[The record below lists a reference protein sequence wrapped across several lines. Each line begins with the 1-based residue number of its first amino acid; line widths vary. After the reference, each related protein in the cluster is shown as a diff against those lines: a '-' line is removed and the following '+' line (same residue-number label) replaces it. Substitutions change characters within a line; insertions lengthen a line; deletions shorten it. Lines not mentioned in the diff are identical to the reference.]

1 MIRRTLLSY
10 KWHSLSLAQLLVF
23 FWVVARSAFPGT
35 FSLSSTHSMD
45 ASRLLVN
52 LFSFAHFETLQYF
65 KRISSAQIVKLSA
78 TSSVQSCNPTLLTSA
93 VSDSFATSWSRI
105 SPARLYQG
113 EHSATPWLIVTYT
126 QSHYSNPGLYFLF
139 YHSPCRSEDLYSLW
153 IFVFHLLFFFL
164 SVFAISPSFLPFFFS
179 SFFLFFFCFSHRCC
193 C

>member
-1 MIRRTLLSY
+1 MRDSPYTFVLQMALSF
-10 KWHSLSLAQLLVF
+10 SGAVTCF

-93 VSDSFATSWSRI
+93 VFDSFATSWSRI
-105 SPARLYQG
+105 SPAWLYQG

-179 SFFLFFFCFSHRCC
+179 SFFFVFFSHRCC